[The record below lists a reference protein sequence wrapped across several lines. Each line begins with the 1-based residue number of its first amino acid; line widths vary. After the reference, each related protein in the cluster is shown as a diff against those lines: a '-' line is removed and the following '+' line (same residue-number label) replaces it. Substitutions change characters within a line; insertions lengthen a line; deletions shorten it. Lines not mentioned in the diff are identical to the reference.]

1 MADTSGT
8 TFSRRGL
15 LKAFAATTVAAAPTY
30 SQAFSFLRGAG
41 DIRNVKMYSTRTGE
55 SINMVYWV
63 DGKYIPDAMKEIN
76 YFMRDVRQDRS
87 AEMDPRT
94 VDIISATQNL
104 LDTNNP
110 FLLLSGYRTPTTNNM
125 LRRSGRGVA
134 KNSYHMKAQA
144 ADLSMEGRSVRQI
157 YRAAGSCAAGG
168 VGRYSRSNFV
178 HVDCG
183 PLRTW
188 GS

>member
-1 MADTSGT
+1 MTNASVTNFT
-8 TFSRRGL
+8 RRGL
-15 LKAFAATTVAAAPTY
+15 LKAFAATAVTAAPTY
-30 SQAFSFLRGAG
+30 SNAFGFLRGAG
-41 DIRNVKMYSTRTGE
+41 DIRSLKMYSARTGE
-55 SINMVYWV
+55 TINMVYWV
-63 DGKYIPDAMKEIN
+63 DGKYVPDAMKEIN
-76 YFMRDVRQDRS
+76 YFMRDFRQS
-87 AEMDPRT
+87 SVAEMDRRT
-94 VDIISATQNL
+94 VDIIAATQNL
-104 LDTNNP
+104 LNTDKP

-144 ADLSMEGRSVRQI
+144 ADLSMEGRSVGQI
-157 YRAAGSCAAGG
+157 YGAAFSCAAGG

-188 GS
+188 GR